1 MIIDD
6 LRKNACPQKAKILQ
20 KFFKTGPG
28 EYGEGDIFW
37 GITVPLIRK
46 VACDY
51 KYLDGASLEKMLDDN
66 VHEVRLCA
74 LLIMVLQAKINPDAI
89 YKMYTKKI
97 DRVNNWDL
105 VDLSAPTVVGNF
117 LIDKDSSIF
126 YRLAKSDNFWHRRI
140 AIVSTYAFIKQG
152 SYEET
157 LNISEKL
164 LHDKHDLIQKAV
176 GWMLR
181 EVGKRC
187 SMDILEEF
195 LEKYCTIMPRTML
208 RYSIEHMSDQKRKIY
223 MNAKRLHKSLH

>member
-74 LLIMVLQAKINPDAI
+74 LLIMVLQTKINPDAI